1 MGGTG
6 KGGKNRRRGKNE
18 NEEKREL
25 VFKEDGQGAFALP
38 CGCGGCGR
46 IAAAATALTACSAV
60 SLRVAEYAKVLKMLG
75 NGHLDAYCY
84 DGVRRMCHIRGKM
97 RKKVWV
103 GVGDIILVGLREYQD
118 SKADVML
125 KFSPDEARNLK
136 LYGEL
141 PDTAKIGVDTGGEP
155 LEDALG
161 DNEDAFEFDVDDV
174 RAHAVCTSFPCA
186 PSTPH
191 GCADTCCHGRACADG
206 VCPCASSLPLQI

>member
-1 MGGTG
+1 M
-6 KGGKNRRRGKNE
+6 
-18 NEEKREL
+18 
-25 VFKEDGQGAFALP
+25 FKEDGQGTWHAPL
-38 CGCGGCGR
+38 CRRGGG
-46 IAAAATALTACSAV
+46 AAALGSAHQRFIRATS
-60 SLRVAEYAKVLKMLG
+60 AEYAKVLKMLG

-125 KFSPDEARNLK
+125 KYSPDEARNLK

-155 LEDALG
+155 LEDAFG

-174 RAHAVCTSFPCA
+174 RGTPCGTAVWHS
-186 PSTPH
+186 H
-191 GCADTCCHGRACADG
+191 
-206 VCPCASSLPLQI
+206 